1 MTIETQ
7 NPPESLVNGI
17 TVGTYMV
24 RLARD
29 DREILASQRLRY
41 RVFYEEMQAHP
52 SEETVREKRDFDD
65 FDPICDHLLVIDTT
79 AGDDPDDYVIGTYRV
94 VRGAVA
100 RRHGGFYTAD
110 EFDIGR
116 IEATPGEHL
125 ELGRSCVAREHR
137 SRPTMQLMWLGISAY
152 VFHYDIK
159 IMFGCGSLH
168 GTDVDAV
175 ADQLSYLYHFHL
187 APEEFRP
194 VALPDR
200 YVAMNRLPRD
210 QLDPKRAPAA
220 LPPLIKGYLRLGGFV
235 GDGAVVDEQFNT
247 IDVCI
252 QVQTERVTEKYYRHY
267 ARDQRAGAPN
277 GGRDTGAR
285 EPGSGSA

>member
-1 MTIETQ
+1 
-7 NPPESLVNGI
+7 
-17 TVGTYMV
+17 MV

-29 DREILASQRLRY
+29 ESEIVASQRLRY
-41 RVFYEEMQAHP
+41 RVFYEEMSAHP
-52 SEETVREKRDFDD
+52 SPETAREKRDFDR
-65 FDPICDHLLVIDTT
+65 FDPICDHLLVIDTA

-100 RRHGGFYTAD
+100 HRHGGFYTAG
-110 EFDIGR
+110 EFDISR
-116 IEATPGEHL
+116 IEAVPGEVL

-159 IMFGCGSLH
+159 IMFGCGSLK
-168 GTDVDAV
+168 GIDVDAV

-194 VALPDR
+194 VALPDQF
-200 YVAMNRLPRD
+200 VAMDRLSKD
-210 QLDPKRAPAA
+210 AMDPKRALAS

-267 ARDQRAGAPN
+267 ARDLGMPGESSGRARGGA
-277 GGRDTGAR
+277 
-285 EPGSGSA
+285 